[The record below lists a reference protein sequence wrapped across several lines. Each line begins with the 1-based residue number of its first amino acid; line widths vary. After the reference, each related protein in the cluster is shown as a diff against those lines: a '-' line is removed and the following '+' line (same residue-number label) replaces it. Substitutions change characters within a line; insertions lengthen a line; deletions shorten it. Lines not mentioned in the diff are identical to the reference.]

1 MHFRVCFRA
10 FWYQITSG
18 APQATK
24 KQRRRRKFWEIGTK
38 NDDFYRKIV
47 RKKNFSRRLRRRRK
61 FFRIFLPVLGGDS
74 SCFFLCS
81 CSEILPVFRGDSR

>member
-1 MHFRVCFRA
+1 MMHFRVCFRA

-47 RKKNFSRRLRRRRK
+47 RKKNLVGAFGADEI
-61 FFRIFLPVLGGDS
+61 FFEIFCL
-74 SCFFLCS
+74 F
-81 CSEILPVFRGDSR
+81 